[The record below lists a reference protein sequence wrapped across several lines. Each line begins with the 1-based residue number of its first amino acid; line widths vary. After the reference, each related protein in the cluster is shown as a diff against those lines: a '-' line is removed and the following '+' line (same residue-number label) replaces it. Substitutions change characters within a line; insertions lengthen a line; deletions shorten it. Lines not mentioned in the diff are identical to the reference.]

1 MFGTAYKIVRKIELF
16 AEFGVMVVNAS
27 FAHIHSPS
35 VLYHYCMCS
44 AQFYSP
50 VQAFEEEFIL
60 RISSKIK
67 RAARRSRRMFAFG
80 FRFYPAAVSARFMFF
95 HRLIARTV
103 NPF

>member
-1 MFGTAYKIVRKIELF
+1 MFGTAFKIVRKIELF

-60 RISSKIK
+60 RIMFENQTG
-67 RAARRSRRMFAFG
+67 RAPQQAHVRFWVPVLSCGSFSAFYV
-80 FRFYPAAVSARFMFF
+80 FS
-95 HRLIARTV
+95 
-103 NPF
+103 